1 MRVTSSMF
9 PDTLANQLGLLE
21 SKLQQLQIQAA
32 TGQRI
37 QNPED
42 DPAAVRRVLDM
53 QAKSRALAQYQKNIS
68 GLQSQA
74 SASYDS
80 ISALQKISN
89 RIGEIATLAD
99 GTKSQQDLNAYA
111 AEVTQLIQQA
121 VQIANSKFQGD
132 YLFAGTRTDQPPF
145 VATTNANGQVTSVT
159 YQGNTSLAETEVAE
173 GVTLSAQTLGANTTG
188 TGPRGLITD
197 SRTGADFFTH
207 MIALQNDLLAGNTTA
222 IANTDRPQL
231 AQDEQNLT
239 LHIANNAVLQARLE
253 AANSIA
259 SSRAAAVDKLISGE
273 ADADLAQTLVRLNE
287 TQTAY
292 QAALQ
297 SGGRIL
303 SLSLLDYLQ

>member
-1 MRVTSSMF
+1 MRVTPSMF